1 MYFVV
6 AVSSVW
12 FFRSQLTRSGRTMLL
27 GGILPLI
34 GGALML
40 ILCIYGMTT
49 EAGVVTGV
57 AIGILV
63 LTYGLAFAIV
73 RLVKDSPFLEELQRR
88 RAAGLSG
95 PAEEASGRVPDAAA
109 TPDA

>member
-1 MYFVV
+1 MYFMV

-12 FFRSQLTRSGRTMLL
+12 FYRSQLTKSGRSLLL

-34 GGALML
+34 GGGVML
-40 ILCIYGMTT
+40 VLCIYGMTT

-57 AIGILV
+57 ALGILV
-63 LTYGLAFAIV
+63 LCYGSAFVIV
-73 RLVKDSPFLEELQRR
+73 RTAKDSPFLEELRRR

-95 PAEEASGRVPDAAA
+95 PDEELARVPGPAEGAAA
-109 TPDA
+109 